1 VSKPPPSLQDE
12 FSPALHFRAPFGWI
26 NDPNGLVFA
35 DGLWHLF
42 YQFHP
47 MSTVW
52 GPMYWGHA
60 VSEDLLQWKHM
71 PVALAPDALGNI
83 FSGSCVVD
91 ARNHSGLF
99 PGPSGGNLLAFYTS
113 ALPQGD
119 GQPDYQTQSIAYSVN
134 GGATWQKW
142 LGNPVIGN
150 PGLGCFRDPKVF
162 WFTPGGYWIML
173 LTHGQA
179 VGIYRSTDLL
189 RWDLASE
196 FGDGQGHHSPGPWEC
211 PDLFELTTSTGESR
225 WVLVVGVG
233 DGCPAPGSGT
243 QYFIGS
249 FDGIRFVNESTPDH
263 VRWLD
268 LGRDHYAT
276 QSWFAAPQGRRVAI
290 AWMSNWRYARNTS
303 TRFFRGV
310 MTLPRDLYMGT
321 DSSGEHF
328 VWQRFSEELNRAFAT
343 PPIDVCVGESQAAPA
358 TMRVRGHV
366 RFRFGDTLR
375 IRLFDDDHD
384 QICIERAQYGYKVT
398 LVRRVHTDDETL
410 SLEFPHQYDV
420 PLHLH
425 GEVLDIDMI
434 VDAGA
439 VELLLDGGRYSITQ
453 LFFPRSVAGA
463 LRLEGSASGHLALF
477 ECAKELCDG

>member
-1 VSKPPPSLQDE
+1 LFKLPPSLQEE
-12 FSPALHFRAPFGWI
+12 FSPVLHFRAPFGWI

-52 GPMYWGHA
+52 GPMHWGHA
-60 VSEDLLQWKHM
+60 VSEDLLQWKNM
-71 PVALAPDALGNI
+71 PVALSPDALGNI

-91 ARNHSGLF
+91 ARNDSGLF
-99 PGPSGGNLLAFYTS
+99 PGPSDRNLLAFYTS

-119 GQPDYQTQSIAYSVN
+119 GRPDYQTQSLAFSKD
-134 GGATWQKW
+134 GGATWEKW
-142 LGNPVIGN
+142 AGNPVSGN
-150 PGLGCFRDPKVF
+150 PALECFRDPKVF
-162 WFTPGGYWIML
+162 WFTPGAYWVML
-173 LTHGQA
+173 LTHGQS

-189 RWDLASE
+189 KWELASE

-211 PDLFELTTSTGESR
+211 PDLFELKTPDGESR

-249 FDGIRFVNESTPDH
+249 FDGTRFVNEGAPDQ

-310 MTLPRDLYMGT
+310 MTLPRDLYLGT
-321 DSSGEHF
+321 DASGDHF
-328 VWQRFSEELNRAFAT
+328 VGQRFSEELNRAFGT
-343 PPIDVCVGESQAAPA
+343 PSIEMSVGESYAVPA
-358 TMRVRGHV
+358 TIRVRGQMS
-366 RFRFGDTLR
+366 FRIGDTLC

-384 QICIERAQYGYKVT
+384 QVRIERSGHGYAVT
-398 LVRRVHTDDETL
+398 LVRRVDTDDETL
-410 SLEFPHQYDV
+410 SREFPHQYDV
-420 PLHLH
+420 PLLLRDD
-425 GEVLDIDMI
+425 VLDLDMI

-463 LRLEGSASGHLALF
+463 LRLEGSASGQLALS
-477 ECAKELCDG
+477 ECVKERCDG

>member
-1 VSKPPPSLQDE
+1 MLKQSPSLQDE

-60 VSEDLLQWKHM
+60 VSEDLLHWKNM

-91 ARNHSGLF
+91 ARNDSGMF
-99 PGPSGGNLLAFYTS
+99 TAPSDGNLLAFYTS
-113 ALPQGD
+113 ALPQSD
-119 GQPDYQTQSIAYSVN
+119 GRPDYQTQSIASSEN
-134 GGATWQKW
+134 GGTTWTKW
-142 LGNPVIGN
+142 PGNPVIAN
-150 PGLGCFRDPKVF
+150 PGLECFRDPKVF
-162 WFTPGGYWIML
+162 WFAPGKYWVML
-173 LTHGQA
+173 LTHGQS
-179 VGIYRSTDLL
+179 VGIYRSKDL
-189 RWDLASE
+189 RNWDLASE
-196 FGDGQGHHSPGPWEC
+196 FGEGEGHHSPGPWEC
-211 PDLFELTTSTGESR
+211 PDLFELKSSSGESR

-243 QYFIGS
+243 QYFIGR
-249 FDGIRFVNESTPDH
+249 FDGTCFVNEGAPDR

-310 MTLPRDLYMGT
+310 MTLPRDLYLGSDAMG
-321 DSSGEHF
+321 DHF
-328 VWQRFSEELNRAFAT
+328 VGQRFSEELNGAFDT
-343 PPIDVCVGESQAAPA
+343 PPIEMCVGDSYAAPA
-358 TMRVRGHV
+358 TIRVRGKMS
-366 RFRFGDTLR
+366 FRVGDTLR

-384 QICIERAQYGYKVT
+384 QIRIERSEHGYAVM
-398 LVRRVHTDDETL
+398 LVRRVHSDDETL
-410 SLEFPHQYDV
+410 SREFPHQYDV
-420 PLHLH
+420 PLLLRDD
-425 GEVLDIDMI
+425 VLDLDMI

-453 LFFPRSVAGA
+453 LFFPRSVVGS
-463 LRLEGSASGHLALF
+463 LRLEGSASGRLALC
-477 ECAKELCDG
+477 ESVKERCDV